1 MLRFAARHHDVLTRG
16 DLRALG
22 LTNREIEHRIRSG
35 LLHRLF
41 RGVYAVGRPT
51 VTERGRWRA
60 AVAACGPKTLLSH
73 WSAAALWAMRR
84 SSTSRVHVSTPLS
97 SQNRRGLTVHRVHP
111 LPAQDCAVRS
121 GIPLTSPTR
130 TLVDLAA
137 VASPRALAELV
148 EEAVRLELVDRQSLG
163 VALERHRGRRGVAAL
178 REIAARMDASAAR
191 TRSRLEALYVLL
203 CRERGVPT
211 PLINETVAGMEVD
224 AVFPEHGV
232 VVELDSYGYHGSWS
246 SRQRDHQRA
255 ARLSAAGHEL
265 LRFDW
270 EQVTGDPDG
279 VYAATVAALRRG
291 IQRRHH

>member
-1 MLRFAARHHDVLTRG
+1 
-16 DLRALG
+16 
-22 LTNREIEHRIRSG
+22 
-35 LLHRLF
+35 
-41 RGVYAVGRPT
+41 
-51 VTERGRWRA
+51 
-60 AVAACGPKTLLSH
+60 
-73 WSAAALWAMRR
+73 
-84 SSTSRVHVSTPLS
+84 
-97 SQNRRGLTVHRVHP
+97 
-111 LPAQDCAVRS
+111 
-121 GIPLTSPTR
+121 
-130 TLVDLAA
+130 LVDLAA

-203 CRERGVPT
+203 CRERGLPT